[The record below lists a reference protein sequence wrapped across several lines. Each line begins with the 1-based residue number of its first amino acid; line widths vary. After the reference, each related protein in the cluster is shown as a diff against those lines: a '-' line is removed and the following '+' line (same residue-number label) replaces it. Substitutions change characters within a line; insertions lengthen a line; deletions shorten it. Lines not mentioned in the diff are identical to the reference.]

1 MQIVHA
7 ANLPRFECEDYL
19 SKGDKRRKSVTGGRP
34 YGIRGVLIRACA
46 LIFCGFLAAGA
57 ASAQV
62 PDGCN
67 PLPPVPP
74 NDFSAPPNLDLIK
87 RGVLYYRC
95 TRYEADIA
103 AVLHEAKEWVAQRA
117 PQVTQPAIV
126 LDIDET
132 SLSNWTQIYRDQFAY
147 SADGPVPSRSTRFL
161 RRPAMAT
168 QRGGAGDQARARSCT
183 NSPRCSWMSAPPC
196 RPVDVF
202 FVTGRQE
209 SGEPVDGETP
219 TQSTM
224 ENLNKVGYLGLSPDH
239 LYMRRKGFPG
249 PVENFKT
256 AARTEIE
263 QKFNVTII
271 ANVGDQDS
279 DLVGGRAE
287 RAFKVP
293 SPLLISSRQ
302 GWSSFSGRSPL
313 PAAGSRNRGRRC

>member
-1 MQIVHA
+1 
-7 ANLPRFECEDYL
+7 
-19 SKGDKRRKSVTGGRP
+19 VTGGRP

-132 SLSNWTQIYRDQFAY
+132 SLSNWTRIYRDQFAY
-147 SADGPVPSRSTRFL
+147 FANGPCRLDQPGFC
-161 RRPAMAT
+161 
-168 QRGGAGDQARARSCT
+168 GDQQWQRNEEAPAIKPTLDLYKFARCLDVAS
-183 NSPRCSWMSAPPC
+183 PC

-209 SGEPVDGETP
+209 SGEPIDGETP
-219 TQSTM
+219 TQWTM
-224 ENLNKVGYLGLSPDH
+224 ENLNKVGYLGLSADH

-249 PVENFKT
+249 PVENFKM

-279 DLVGGRAE
+279 DLVGGHAE
-287 RAFKVP
+287 RTFKVP
-293 SPLLISSRQ
+293 NPFYFI
-302 GWSSFSGRSPL
+302 P
-313 PAAGSRNRGRRC
+313 